1 MKQLFLVI
9 QWALATAMCMAA
21 GLSSAVWAAVPEA
34 EDFAAPA
41 QIGDVVVSP
50 SGRRMAVLN
59 QAPNGRVGLGVID
72 LDPLGTPRV
81 VAQFSDANVTLVRW
95 VNDERL
101 VFEAFQ
107 DGALIK
113 AWGGGTFAV
122 NHDGS
127 DQTQLIAWA
136 LGTSSVGSAITSRIL
151 PYGWDL
157 HSTVDDG
164 SDDVFV
170 VRYVRGRRDEVSD
183 LALARLNTKT
193 RLLRYVEGPKLSG
206 VKQWLFDAKREPRV
220 VVARNDDRESVHWR
234 DPKGEGGWTQIAEF
248 ALYGAGS
255 FAPLL
260 VDSDG
265 SIIVSTQV
273 DSDTAALHRLDA
285 RTSKIDPQALVHV
298 KGFDVGGNLEYD
310 SKTGALLGVHTTT
323 DRPITVWFD
332 AGLAALQRAID
343 AALPAGRFNR
353 IHCGR
358 CESSRF
364 FVIES
369 KSDRQPG
376 QYLLFDRRKGS
387 LEPIAFKRPR
397 IEEKSQ
403 GARTFHRVTTSDG
416 LSMPVVVTHPPGA
429 KQGDALPAVVLVHGG
444 PWVRGTSLAWNETAQ
459 FLATRGWR
467 VIEPEFRG
475 STGYGS
481 RHFRAGWKQWGDAMQ
496 RDVVEALQWAGKAG
510 LADPGRACIVGASY
524 GGYSALMSPILYPN
538 AFKCAAA
545 FAAVTDIGM
554 MYSVH
559 WSDLNEYTRSYGMPT
574 LVGDPLKDQAMLE
587 AASPL
592 KRVAELKVPVLL
604 THGGVDSRVPIVHA
618 SRFLAAARTA
628 GVKVEYHD
636 YPDEGHGFNLPDN
649 EADYYKRLAAF
660 VEQHLGSAA
669 AVRSKP

>member
-1 MKQLFLVI
+1 MKNLVVAI
-9 QWALATAMCMAA
+9 RWALAAA
-21 GLSSAVWAAVPEA
+21 IVAASGLNVSVHAAVPQA

-72 LDPLGTPRV
+72 LDPLATPRV

-107 DGALIK
+107 DGALVR

-136 LGTSSVGSAITSRIL
+136 LGTSSVSTAVASRIL

-170 VRYVRGRRDEVSD
+170 VRLVRGRRDEISD

-193 RLLRYVEGPKLSG
+193 RLLRYIEGPKLPG
-206 VKQWLFDAKREPRV
+206 VTQWLFDAKREPRM
-220 VVARNDDRESVHWR
+220 VVARNADRESVHWK
-234 DPKGEGGWTQIAEF
+234 DPKSDGSWIQIAEF
-248 ALYGAGS
+248 ARYGAGS
-255 FAPLL
+255 FTPRL
-260 VDSDG
+260 VDNDG
-265 SIIVSTQV
+265 SVIVSAQV
-273 DSDTAALHRLDA
+273 GSDTSALHRLDA
-285 RTSKIDPQALVHV
+285 RTGKIDPQALVHV
-298 KGFDVGGNLEYD
+298 KDFDVIGSLEYD
-310 SKTGALLGVHTTT
+310 TKTGALLGVHTTT
-323 DRPITVWFD
+323 DRPVTVWFD

-343 AALPAGRFNR
+343 TALPAGRFNR

-376 QYLLFDRRKGS
+376 QYLLFDRRKGA

-397 IEEKSQ
+397 IDETSQ
-403 GARTFHRVTTSDG
+403 GTRTFHRVTTSDG

-429 KQGDALPAVVLVHGG
+429 KRGDALPAVVLVHGG
-444 PWVRGTSLAWNETAQ
+444 PWVRGTSLSWNETAQ
-459 FLATRGWR
+459 FFATRGWR

-475 STGYGS
+475 STGYGN

-496 RDVVEALQWAGKAG
+496 RDVVEALQWAGKSG
-510 LADPGRACIVGASY
+510 LADANRACIVGASY
-524 GGYSALMSPILYPN
+524 GGYSALMAPILYPN

-545 FAAVTDIGM
+545 FAAVTDIGL

-559 WSDLNEYTRSYGMPT
+559 WSDVNEYSLSYGMPT
-574 LVGDPLKDQAMLE
+574 LIGDPVKDQAMLE

-592 KRVAELKVPVLL
+592 KRAAELKVPVLL
-604 THGGVDSRVPIVHA
+604 THGGVDVRVPIVHA
-618 SRFLAAARTA
+618 SRFLSAARAA
-628 GVKVEYHD
+628 GVKIEYHD
-636 YPDEGHGFNLPDN
+636 YPDEGHGFNLPAN
-649 EADYYKRLAAF
+649 EADHYKRLGAF
-660 VEQHLGSAA
+660 IEQHLGSAA
-669 AVRSKP
+669 VAPSKP